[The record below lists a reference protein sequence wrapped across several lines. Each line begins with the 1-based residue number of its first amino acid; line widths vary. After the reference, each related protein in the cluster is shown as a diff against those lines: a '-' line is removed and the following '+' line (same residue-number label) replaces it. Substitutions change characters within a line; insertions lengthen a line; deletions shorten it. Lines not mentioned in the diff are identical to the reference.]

1 MRANRA
7 GRATACVA
15 ALVAACASA
24 PPPPERP
31 EAPTVFTVVEPRAAS
46 LTELER
52 NYRER
57 AAALARDGRW
67 TEARSLWEVLLIV
80 EPDSPSYRQ
89 QYELAQTRIA
99 EMVAERLKAA
109 DKARQAGEIEKATL
123 AYLRVLSV
131 EPREAAAARALRELE
146 VERVKRTY
154 LSRPPRVVL
163 ANRSPERNAPRNAVA
178 PSANDVGDL
187 ELGVMLFRQGDHAG
201 SAQSLEKYLQKYP
214 RHEGARG
221 YLADAYHQ
229 LGLAALQQ
237 GRKEEALGYLEKAQ
251 RLGYSDPTELTKA
264 IRSVRQA
271 LGEEYYRLGVRAFAS
286 SIDKAITL
294 WERSVYFDPGQTQAQ
309 LRLQQAR
316 RARETMRSIE
326 KSGKN

>member
-7 GRATACVA
+7 GWATACIA

-24 PPPPERP
+24 PPPERP
-31 EAPTVFTVVEPRAAS
+31 EAPTVSPTVVEPTAAS

-52 NYRER
+52 SYRDR

-67 TEARSLWEVLLIV
+67 AEARSVLEVLLLV

-89 QYELAQTRIA
+89 QYELAQARIA
-99 EMVAERLKAA
+99 ELVAERLKAA
-109 DKARQAGEIEKATL
+109 DKARQAGENEQATL
-123 AYLRVLSV
+123 AYLRVLSID
-131 EPREAAAARALRELE
+131 PRDAAAARALRELE
-146 VERVKRTY
+146 VERVKRAY

-163 ANRSPERNAPRNAVA
+163 ANRSPERNGTRNALP

-187 ELGVMLFRQGDHAG
+187 ELGVMLFRQGDYAG
-201 SAQSLEKYLQKYP
+201 SAQNLEKYLQKYP

-229 LGLAALQQ
+229 LGLAALQK
-237 GRKEEALGYLEKAQ
+237 GRREEALGYLEKAQ

-271 LGEEYYRLGVRAFAS
+271 LGEEYYRLGVQAFGS
-286 SIDKAITL
+286 SIDRAISL

-326 KSGKN
+326 KSDKN

>member
-7 GRATACVA
+7 GRATACIA

-24 PPPPERP
+24 PPPERP
-31 EAPTVFTVVEPRAAS
+31 EAPTASPTVVEPPAAS

-52 NYRER
+52 SYRDR

-67 TEARSLWEVLLIV
+67 AEARSALEVLLLV
-80 EPDSPSYRQ
+80 DPDSPSYRQ
-89 QYELAQTRIA
+89 QYELAQAHIA
-99 EMVAERLKAA
+99 ELVAERLKAA
-109 DKARQAGEIEKATL
+109 DKARQAGENEQATL

-131 EPREAAAARALRELE
+131 DPRDAAAARALRELE
-146 VERVKRTY
+146 AERVKRAY

-163 ANRSPERNAPRNAVA
+163 VNRPPERNGARNAFP

-187 ELGVMLFRQGDHAG
+187 ELGVMLLRQGDYAG
-201 SAQSLEKYLQKYP
+201 SAQNLEKYLQKYP

-229 LGLAALQQ
+229 LGLAALQK

-251 RLGYSDPTELTKA
+251 RLGYSDPTELAKA

-271 LGEEYYRLGVRAFAS
+271 LGEEYYRLGVQSFGS
-286 SIDKAITL
+286 SIDSAISL
-294 WERSVYFDPGQTQAQ
+294 WERSVYFDPAQTQAQ